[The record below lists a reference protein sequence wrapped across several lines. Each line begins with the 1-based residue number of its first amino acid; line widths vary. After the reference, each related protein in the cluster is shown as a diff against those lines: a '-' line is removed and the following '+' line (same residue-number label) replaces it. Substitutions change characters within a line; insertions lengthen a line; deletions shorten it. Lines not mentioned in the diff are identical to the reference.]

1 MTPLLFRLTPRPFK
15 PWLLHLHLLQPL
27 LLRLLP

>member
-15 PWLLHLHLLQPL
+15 PLLHKLLHLHPL
-27 LLRLLP
+27 LHRLLL